1 MKLFVELFK
10 YCLMGTEYIFYLI
23 ILAVP
28 VVAAGI
34 ALTPLL
40 KDLYELIQ
48 KKAKK
53 FREEKKRSK

>member
-34 ALTPLL
+34 ALAPLL

-48 KKAKK
+48 KISR
-53 FREEKKRSK
+53 REKRSKKP

>member
-1 MKLFVELFK
+1 
-10 YCLMGTEYIFYLI
+10 MGTEYIFYLI

>member
-10 YCLMGTEYIFYLI
+10 YCLMRTEYIFYAI

-28 VVAAGI
+28 VVAAGM
-34 ALTPLL
+34 ALAPLL

-48 KKAKK
+48 KNIEKRKK
-53 FREEKKRSK
+53 VNNH

>member
-1 MKLFVELFK
+1 MK
-10 YCLMGTEYIFYLI
+10 TEYIFYLI

-28 VVAAGI
+28 VVSAGI

-53 FREEKKRSK
+53 FREEKKKKQITI